1 MAEDERKGDRIAK
14 LLARAGVA
22 SRREVE
28 RMIADK
34 RIAIDGKTVETPATL
49 LESLRGVTVDG
60 KPVAKPEPTR
70 LFAFHKPTGLEAD
83 DRVEIVLSGVDAMGT
98 ASLNGQLL
106 GNIPA
111 GGEPARFEISRL
123 LEHRNCLVVNV
134 ELPRLTSQSAPLAR
148 PADHREAGGIL
159 GEVRLEIIPPG

>member
-1 MAEDERKGDRIAK
+1 MHSIRLAGPWQ
-14 LLARAGVA
+14 LTPLARTCWSAEGE
-22 SRREVE
+22 SVE
-28 RMIADK
+28 EPGTLPEGGRS
-34 RIAIDGKTVETPATL
+34 TVPSDWGEL
-49 LESLRGVTVDG
+49 LGEDFRGQVQM
-60 KPVAKPEPTR
+60 ER
-70 LFAFHKPTGLEAD
+70 FFHKPTGLEAD

-148 PADHREAGGIL
+148 PAAHREAGGIL

>member
-1 MAEDERKGDRIAK
+1 MHSIRLAGPWQLTPMAHTCWSAEGESVEEPGTLPEGGRSTVPSDWGELLGEDFRGQVQMER
-14 LLARAGVA
+14 
-22 SRREVE
+22 
-28 RMIADK
+28 
-34 RIAIDGKTVETPATL
+34 
-49 LESLRGVTVDG
+49 
-60 KPVAKPEPTR
+60 
-70 LFAFHKPTGLEAD
+70 FFHKPTGLEAD

-148 PADHREAGGIL
+148 PAAHREAGGIL